1 MAETLPQMTEM
12 LASATTAVETH
23 NKQSKGDIVQ

>member
-12 LASATTAVETH
+12 IVNAATEVQTH
-23 NKQSKGDIVQ
+23 GKQYKGDIV